1 MAAES
6 SAFRQ
11 PSLLRL
17 LRIDPRR
24 RERLFARCSFRPVD
38 MDGAQV
44 DMLGE
49 STRGDLSL
57 RQPSDLRPL
66 LSGREHNSS
75 AEELAK
81 DLLEEHGGLLD
92 RLGARGTYP
101 KGSPVRGIFCSR
113 TLNFRSISTIGY
125 DMDFTLI
132 NYDVTMWETR
142 AYAHG
147 LETLRQKGVA
157 VEGLRFEPSL
167 VMRGLI
173 IDRKLGNVVKAD
185 RFGYVKRSMHGTRF
199 MSPAK
204 IAEAYGRTLIDLR
217 NPRWTFLNT
226 LFTVAEAVLYM
237 QLVDR
242 LDEGG
247 VPTTAAHTYAEL
259 HGMVSKALTRANV
272 EDKLKQEV
280 LANPEKFVELDPDLP
295 PTLLDQKEAGKRL
308 LLITNSDYE
317 YTSTMMSYS
326 FDRFLPGNMEWR
338 NLFDMVIVSARKPDF
353 FSSDQS
359 LYEVVTDDGLM
370 RPCDH
375 VNVGGLYCGGS
386 ARMVEKALGVSG
398 DEFLYVGDHIYTDV
412 SVAKINHR
420 WRTCLILR
428 ELEEEVRALNAGRD
442 HREGLKNLMNMKEK
456 LGDIFSMLRLVLVR
470 RKNGRCFPGNAD
482 SFLDEDQI
490 EGILGKLL
498 VAMERLDADIAPML
512 VADGEHF
519 NPSWGYL
526 SRAGLN
532 DKSHLQ
538 RQIEKYADIYTSRVS
553 NFLRYT
559 PFMYFRS
566 PSQSLAHDRIIP
578 GLSACDSTDL
588 EDAAEYENFENKP

>member
-1 MAAES
+1 MAMDVGTCRRQARPA
-6 SAFRQ
+6 SA
-11 PSLLRL
+11 PRL
-17 LRIDPRR
+17 KKRGECRR
-24 RERLFARCSFRPVD
+24 ARCSLRPVD
-38 MDGAQV
+38 AEGAQV

-57 RQPSDLRPL
+57 QQPSELGRTLRG
-66 LSGREHNSS
+66 SAHGSS
-75 AEELAK
+75 AEDMAVE
-81 DLLEEHGGLLD
+81 LLENHGDLMD

-132 NYDVTMWETR
+132 NYNVVLWEAR
-142 AYAHG
+142 AYAYG
-147 LETLRQKGVA
+147 IETLRQQGVA
-157 VEGLRFEPSL
+157 VEGLRFDPSL

-173 IDRKLGNVVKAD
+173 IDRKLGNIVKAD
-185 RFGYVKRSMHGTRF
+185 RFGYVKRAMHGTKF

-204 IAEAYGRTLIDLR
+204 IADAYGRTLIDLR
-217 NPRWTFLNT
+217 SPRWTFLNT
-226 LFTVAEAVLYM
+226 LFTVAEAVLYA

-247 VPTTAAHTYAEL
+247 VPNTAAHSYEEL
-259 HGMVSKALTRANV
+259 HGLVSKALIRSQV
-272 EDKLKQEV
+272 EAMLKQEIIN
-280 LANPEKFVELDPDLP
+280 NPEKFVELDPDLP
-295 PTLLDQKEAGKRL
+295 PTLLDQKQAGKRL

-326 FDRFLPGNMEWR
+326 FDRFLPAEMRWR
-338 NLFDMVIVSARKPDF
+338 DLFDMVIVSARKPDF

-359 LYEVVTDDGLM
+359 LYEVVTEDGLM
-370 RPCDH
+370 RPCQS
-375 VNVGGLYCGGS
+375 VTVGGLYCGGS
-386 ARMVEKALGVSG
+386 ARMVEKAVGVSG
-398 DEFLYVGDHIYTDV
+398 DDFLYVGDHIYTDV

-428 ELEEEVRALNAGRD
+428 ELEEEIKALNAGRQ
-442 HREGLKNLMNMKEK
+442 HREQLKRLMNKKEK
-456 LGDIFSMLRLVLVR
+456 LGDLFSMLRLVLVR
-470 RKNGRCFPGNAD
+470 RKNKRTFPDNVDA
-482 SFLDEDQI
+482 FLHENEI
-490 EGILGKLL
+490 EEILGKLL

-512 VADGEHF
+512 VEDGGHF
-519 NPSWGYL
+519 NATWGYL

-566 PSQSLAHDRIIP
+566 PSQSLAHDRMIP
-578 GLSACDSTDL
+578 GPSAEDSTDL
-588 EDAAEYENFENKP
+588 DDAAEFENSMEEM